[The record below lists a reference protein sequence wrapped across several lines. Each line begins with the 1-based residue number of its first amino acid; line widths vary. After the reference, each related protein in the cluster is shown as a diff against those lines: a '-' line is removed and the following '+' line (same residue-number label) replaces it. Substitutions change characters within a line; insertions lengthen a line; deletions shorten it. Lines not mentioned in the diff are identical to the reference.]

1 MPKIEPYAAKDVYDP
16 PMYSQAVKVTGTET
30 VLFIAGQVAYGPE
43 GAPMHA
49 GDFKAQARAAL
60 QCLKAQVEA
69 GGGTMANIVKVN
81 TYLTD
86 IRHRADYA
94 PIREEFFGKKM
105 PAHTLVAVAALA
117 LGSSILTV
125 SIVRSDDTLG
135 RMQSRRRI
143 APGDRL

>member
-1 MPKIEPYAAKDVYDP
+1 MPKIEPYAAPSIYDP
-16 PMYSQAVKVTGTET
+16 PMYSQAVKVTGGTET
-30 VLFIAGQVAYGPE
+30 ILFIAGQVAYGPE

-86 IRHRADYA
+86 IRHRATTA
-94 PIREEFFGKKM
+94 RS
-105 PAHTLVAVAALA
+105 AR
-117 LGSSILTV
+117 SSSARRCRRT
-125 SIVRSDDTLG
+125 RSW
-135 RMQSRRRI
+135 RSRH
-143 APGDRL
+143 LQHLSS

>member
-1 MPKIEPYAAKDVYDP
+1 MPPTIQPYAAPGVYDP
-16 PMYSQAVKVTGTET
+16 PIYSQAVKVSGAQTM
-30 VLFIAGQVAYGPE
+30 LFIAGQVAYSSDGSPQ
-43 GAPMHA
+43 HA
-49 GDFKAQARAAL
+49 GDFKGQVRAAL

-86 IRHRADYA
+86 IRHRADYG

-117 LGSSILTV
+117 APEFLIE
-125 SIVRSDDTLG
+125 IEA
-135 RMQSRRRI
+135 I
-143 APGDRL
+143 AVL

>member
-1 MPKIEPYAAKDVYDP
+1 MPKIERYAASGVYDP

-30 VLFIAGQVAYGPE
+30 ILFIAGQVAYGQE
-43 GAPMHA
+43 GAPTHA

-86 IRHRADYA
+86 IRHRADYG

-105 PAHTLVAVAALA
+105 PAHTLMAVSALA
-117 LGSSILTV
+117 APEFLIE
-125 SIVRSDDTLG
+125 IEA
-135 RMQSRRRI
+135 I
-143 APGDRL
+143 AVL